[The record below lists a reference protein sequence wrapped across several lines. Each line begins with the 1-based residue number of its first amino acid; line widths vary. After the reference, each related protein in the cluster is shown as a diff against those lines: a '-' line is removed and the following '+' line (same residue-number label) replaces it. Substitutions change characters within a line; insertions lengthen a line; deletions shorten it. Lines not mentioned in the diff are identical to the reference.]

1 MIQEQNDLRSDALV
15 GYKGQLARVV
25 QVGTKIRI
33 RTDAGKQIDVRQKDI
48 TLIHPGPDTGPQTVD
63 SEHLETLFL
72 EACELFEG
80 QHTDLREI
88 AELMGDEFTAAT
100 ARYLVGKLDQGMY
113 LEGTPDNLRVR
124 SASEIEEERI
134 RLEEQEKKRQEHE
147 SFLKR
152 VASGKL
158 LEEDRSRFFDVENLA
173 LGNSPKSRLLGE
185 LGIGQEMEKAHKLL
199 LDLGIWSE
207 SFSPFLSRMGF
218 SVPESY
224 RPLEPEQE
232 VPREDLRHLRSL
244 AIDDEGN
251 TDPDDAISIEDDT
264 LWIHIADVSCSIPH
278 GCEADRQACE
288 LATNL
293 YLPDRSVR
301 MLDRSAVEQYGLGLE
316 SESKALSFAVKI
328 SEDGSIG
335 NVRIVHSVIKV
346 TRMTYAQA
354 DTQIDEDRILARIWE
369 KTEAYRRKRLAD
381 GAIEL
386 SFPEVRIRVDEA
398 GTVMIAPLTAERS
411 RQMVSNAMILAGQ
424 AAASYAVEHQIPMIY
439 STQMPPDGNELPEL
453 NGLLDMYAMRR
464 KMKGAM
470 VSTEPDIHAGLGIPY
485 YTKVTSPL
493 RRYPDLL
500 VHQQLSAALSGQS
513 LLTEE
518 ELLLDAGP
526 ANERSREAS
535 RLERMTNQYYTCLY
549 LKQNPGFTA
558 SAIVVDSFKYE
569 LLILIPSIGFE
580 ATLKKDP
587 GLQIG
592 DELSVSVE
600 HVDLATSRAQ
610 FSYKRS

>member
-1 MIQEQNDLRSDALV
+1 M
-15 GYKGQLARVV
+15 
-25 QVGTKIRI
+25 GTKIRI
-33 RTDAGKQIDVRQKDI
+33 RTDAGKQIDVRPKDI
-48 TLIHPGPDTGPQTVD
+48 TLIHPGPDTGPGD
-63 SEHLETLFL
+63 SDQFEPLFL
-72 EACELFEG
+72 EACELLEG
-80 QHTDLREI
+80 QQTDIQEI
-88 AELMGDEFTAAT
+88 SELMGDEFTAAT
-100 ARYLVGKLDQGMY
+100 ARYLIGKLEQGMY
-113 LEGTPDNLRVR
+113 LEGTPNALRVR
-124 SASEIEEERI
+124 SSTEIEEERK
-134 RLEEQEKKRQEHE
+134 RQEEQERKRQEYE
-147 SFLKR
+147 AFLER
-152 VASGKL
+152 VTKGKL

-185 LGIGQEMEKAHKLL
+185 LGIGQEAEKAHRLL
-199 LDLGIWSE
+199 LDLGIWPE

-251 TDPDDAISIEDDT
+251 TDPDDAVSIEGET

-278 GCEADRQACE
+278 GCAADRQACE

-293 YLPDRSVR
+293 YLPDRGVR

-316 SESKALSFAVKI
+316 SESKALSFAVEI
-328 SEDGSIG
+328 TEDGSVG
-335 NVRIVHSVIKV
+335 NVRIVHSLISV

-354 DTQIDEDRILARIWE
+354 DAAIDEDPYLARIWE
-369 KTEAYRRKRLAD
+369 KTEAYRSRRLAD

-386 SFPEVRIRVDEA
+386 SFPEVRIRLEESGAVTID
-398 GTVMIAPLTAERS
+398 PLSSQRS
-411 RQMVSNAMILAGQ
+411 RQLVSNAMILAGQ
-424 AAASYAVEHQIPMIY
+424 AAARFASDHSIPMIY
-439 STQMPPDGNELPEL
+439 STQMPPDGSDLPEL
-453 NGLLDMYAMRR
+453 NTLLDMYAMRR

-470 VSTEPDIHAGLGIPY
+470 VSTEPDIHAGLGIPC

-500 VHQQLSAALSGQS
+500 VHQQLSSY
-513 LLTEE
+513 LLGEPLRSTE

-526 ANERSREAS
+526 ATERSREAS

-580 ATLKKDP
+580 ATIKKDP
-587 GLQIG
+587 SLQVG

-600 HVDLATSRAQ
+600 HVDLANSRVQ
-610 FSYKRS
+610 FASKRL